1 MLSYYDGQILN
12 ADNDLKP
19 IAYKDTEIYSIY
31 RHFLE
36 CPEKCKSIY
45 LMIKY
50 CIFENSI
57 YVTNTPPDRGEGRI
71 LRPFFMPWSVVIYV
85 LANSFALAWEST
97 RSAALL
103 LGLEGGIFIHD
114 IRRRSK
120 ADLESVW
127 GSSNRFFC

>member
-1 MLSYYDGQILN
+1 MDEPESALSPQSQMRLLSKIHALAKDSKFIIVTHSPILLSYYDGQILN

-57 YVTNTPPDRGEGRI
+57 YVPNNPP
-71 LRPFFMPWSVVIYV
+71 LRNN
-85 LANSFALAWEST
+85 ANSENGFVLFLPLTASESRFA
-97 RSAALL
+97 
-103 LGLEGGIFIHD
+103 
-114 IRRRSK
+114 
-120 ADLESVW
+120 
-127 GSSNRFFC
+127 

>member
-57 YVTNTPPDRGEGRI
+57 YVTNTPPKIRQG
-71 LRPFFMPWSVVIYV
+71 
-85 LANSFALAWEST
+85 FALSYFWFEF
-97 RSAALL
+97 
-103 LGLEGGIFIHD
+103 GLVRLRTPADSREGA
-114 IRRRSK
+114 S
-120 ADLESVW
+120 
-127 GSSNRFFC
+127 

>member
-57 YVTNTPPDRGEGRI
+57 YVTNTPPKQEAPVSRVPLALAERVG
-71 LRPFFMPWSVVIYV
+71 
-85 LANSFALAWEST
+85 LANPCALAHWVRKFRLME
-97 RSAALL
+97 
-103 LGLEGGIFIHD
+103 EGETW
-114 IRRRSK
+114 RRCTK
-120 ADLESVW
+120 D
-127 GSSNRFFC
+127 

>member
-57 YVTNTPPDRGEGRI
+57 YVTNTPPKIKGA
-71 LRPFFMPWSVVIYV
+71 LRPFIFGVSRVRTTAAAKIGESDIV
-85 LANSFALAWEST
+85 LPAVGSRFA
-97 RSAALL
+97 AAC
-103 LGLEGGIFIHD
+103 GCEA
-114 IRRRSK
+114 RT
-120 ADLESVW
+120 A
-127 GSSNRFFC
+127 

>member
-57 YVTNTPPDRGEGRI
+57 YVTNTPPLGNNTNSENEFV
-71 LRPFFMPWSVVIYV
+71 LFFSVDY
-85 LANSFALAWEST
+85 F
-97 RSAALL
+97 
-103 LGLEGGIFIHD
+103 GIVAK
-114 IRRRSK
+114 RK
-120 ADLESVW
+120 
-127 GSSNRFFC
+127 

>member
-12 ADNDLKP
+12 ADNDLKL

-57 YVTNTPPDRGEGRI
+57 YVTNTPPKIKGA
-71 LRPFFMPWSVVIYV
+71 LRPFIFGVSRVRTTAAAKIGESDIV
-85 LANSFALAWEST
+85 LSAVGSRFA
-97 RSAALL
+97 AAC
-103 LGLEGGIFIHD
+103 GCEA
-114 IRRRSK
+114 RT
-120 ADLESVW
+120 A
-127 GSSNRFFC
+127 

>member
-57 YVTNTPPDRGEGRI
+57 YVTNTPPQEKTG
-71 LRPFFMPWSVVIYV
+71 L
-85 LANSFALAWEST
+85 FAL
-97 RSAALL
+97 
-103 LGLEGGIFIHD
+103 FY
-114 IRRRSK
+114 
-120 ADLESVW
+120 VW
-127 GSSNRFFC
+127 FDFGTMRNLMVEAQARLK